1 MKDSIMKRFTKTSI
15 ALAVL
20 LSLPVANLYAAQP
33 LTAKESRHLV
43 PLKEISV
50 TGSYLQA
57 NNAANDISR
66 AADEAG
72 AKYYYI
78 TAMEN
83 PANGTSSDR
92 AIVYA
97 NIYSS
102 NAPIVVEQNPT
113 TYNGVV
119 SYSRSKALYYLPFE
133 VVKLKGNY
141 NNTSAITEAASKLAA
156 EKNAYAFYIDSISSA
171 DSQNQAQDIDVALY
185 KKDAPVR
192 DYIVATA
199 IQGQDA
205 YEISSDAFKRMTP
218 YNTISF
224 HGSFNNTSEIS
235 EAAQKHAVANGA
247 HFYYVKEVSANSAG
261 TAQTIF
267 VNLYK

>member
-1 MKDSIMKRFTKTSI
+1 MKRFTKTSI

-33 LTAKESRHLV
+33 LTAKESSLLV

-57 NNAANDISR
+57 DNAADDISR

-72 AKYYYI
+72 AKYYHI
-78 TAMEN
+78 TAMES

-97 NIYSS
+97 NIYQS
-102 NAPIVVEQNPT
+102 NAPIAVQKDET

-119 SYSRSKALYYLPFE
+119 SYERSKALYYLPFE
-133 VVKLKGNY
+133 IVKFKGNY
-141 NNTSAITEAASKLAA
+141 NNTSEITEAASKLAA
-156 EKNAYAFYIDSISSA
+156 EKNAYAFYIDSISPA
-171 DSQNQAQDIDVALY
+171 DIKNQAEDIEVSLY
-185 KKDAPVR
+185 KQDAPVR
-192 DYIVATA
+192 NYIVTTA
-199 IQGQDA
+199 IEGQDA
-205 YEISSDAFKRMTP
+205 YEISSEAFKNMTP
-218 YNTISF
+218 YNMISF
-224 HGSFNNTSEIS
+224 HGVFNNTADIS
-235 EAAQKHAVANGA
+235 AAAQKHAIANGA
-247 HFYYVKEVSANSAG
+247 HFYYVKEVSSNSAS
-261 TAQTIF
+261 TAQTVF